1 MLTTIHLHTQVYY
14 DFDDEGGEDFQL
26 QISRIHT
33 MLSCVKPLKFN
44 RKFYVLDGYVPLNFS
59 MLTSPGDL
67 LIFERELDL
76 SSTCNTQNN
85 VRKIIFNI
93 AIKKS
98 HIMHGVMIKISNF
111 NSEKRGRK
119 YMCGKFSLLEVVF

>member
-14 DFDDEGGEDFQL
+14 VFDDEGGEDFQL

-93 AIKKS
+93 VIKKS
-98 HIMHGVMIKISNF
+98 QMIYCVMKKYHISTVK
-111 NSEKRGRK
+111 KRK
-119 YMCGKFSLLEVVF
+119 EIYVWDILTT